1 MEPPAS
7 SRDVGRCTHWA
18 GIVGKNS
25 LVQQFSLAS
34 KLDIGGPVSLAHP
47 CCPSWHEWASIYKSS
62 GKSLSAHKWGPERR
76 QRPGPKQG
84 TKSRIIINN
93 NNNKM
98 PRKQNGKEPEFG
110 VFFPP
115 SFTPAFLPP
124 PFSLSLFAPS
134 LLMSLQTFSLAPLSS
149 YCTNMG
155 EAQMPCICP
164 YNLAAYIPHGEIIQR
179 H

>member
-1 MEPPAS
+1 MTQQLEGAPLLSLKIVPTISLYRRNHCSVEPPAS
-7 SRDVGRCTHWA
+7 SRDVASVGRCTRWT

-84 TKSRIIINN
+84 TKSRIMINN
-93 NNNKM
+93 NNNATETKW
-98 PRKQNGKEPEFG
+98 KG
-110 VFFPP
+110 
-115 SFTPAFLPP
+115 T
-124 PFSLSLFAPS
+124 
-134 LLMSLQTFSLAPLSS
+134 
-149 YCTNMG
+149 
-155 EAQMPCICP
+155 
-164 YNLAAYIPHGEIIQR
+164 
-179 H
+179 